1 MGELASQGENNKDLT
16 PSAGLPWLKRHDVQ
30 FYDDDQQLAT
40 SIGRYLAEGI
50 RFAQPAIVIATPQHR
65 RAFAAVMRTLGV
77 DVEGLHDSQLVW
89 LDARETLS
97 AFMQGH
103 RPDAELFEATVGN
116 VFEKLIG
123 TRHYVTVRAYGEMVD
138 VLWRDGKQDAAIEL
152 EKLWNDLASKYSF
165 SLLCAYDKHCVADTA
180 DMARIAHVH
189 TSVITASAD

>member
-138 VLWRDGKQDAAIEL
+138 LLWRDGKQAAALEL
-152 EKLWNDLASKYSF
+152 EALWNALANRYAF
-165 SLLCAYDKHCVADTA
+165 ALRCAYDKHSFKHGPDADG
-180 DMARIAHVH
+180 MARISAIHSHV
-189 TSVITASAD
+189 VD